1 MKGNDKL
8 NLSDDFGKTIIDLL
22 IELNANENYRSASP
36 YYISVLKNNLQM
48 MLQEYLNRSLAI
60 DEAGEQAH
68 RYLLHVYD
76 CISYLRNLGL
86 Q

>member
-1 MKGNDKL
+1 MSN
-8 NLSDDFGKTIIDLL
+8 DFGKTIIDLL
-22 IELNANENYRSASP
+22 VELKSNEQYKDNSSH
-36 YYISVLKNNLQM
+36 YIAVLEKNLLF

>member
-1 MKGNDKL
+1 MKGNDKW
-8 NLSDDFGKTIIDLL
+8 NMSNDFGKTIIDLL
-22 IELNANENYRSASP
+22 VELKSNEQYKDNSSH
-36 YYISVLKNNLQM
+36 YISVLEKNLLF

-68 RYLLHVYD
+68 RYLLSVYD